1 MAQVAGYNT
10 VATEPP
16 GLLIERLGRCPWMV
30 CALDIW
36 NPKLRVR
43 LEPSQ
48 PASINIQYGRLGLV

>member
-43 LEPSQ
+43 LEPSE